1 MSIIKK
7 FNELNSEHLNES
19 QIRVDNI
26 TYDVIRKNDGD
37 LIMVSNKGILGKD
50 NKLIEW
56 KLIEELMEK
65 YK

>member
-26 TYDVIRKNDGD
+26 TYDIIRKNDGD

-56 KLIEELMEK
+56 KLIEELLEK